1 MPGSNPAQLSHLH
14 LPQMLDIIEQLEGVM
29 PVSLS
34 GSVARTVGMTVS
46 AVGFPAPVG
55 AVAEIQRETGQPLL
69 AEVIGFR
76 DGQTLLYPFSNPSG
90 VRHGNRVR
98 LVRGSRWLRVGDE
111 LLGRIIDA
119 DGKVVDGRPQ
129 PAVQH
134 RTAFNRQPP
143 HPCQRPRIN
152 ECLPTGVRSV
162 DGMLTCGRGQRLGIF
177 SGSGVGKSVLLGMMA
192 RYTAA
197 DVIVI
202 ALIGERGREVNEFI
216 ERDLG
221 PEGLAKSV
229 VVVATSN
236 EPALVRVQA
245 ASTATAI
252 AEYHRDQ
259 GKHVLLLM
267 DSLTRF
273 ALAQR
278 EIGLAAGEPPA
289 TRGYPPS
296 VFALMP
302 KLVER
307 AGRNSKGS
315 ITAFYT
321 VLVEA
326 DDPNE
331 PISDAVRGLL
341 DGHVWLSRALAV
353 RGHYPA
359 VDVLES
365 LSRLMPEVTSK
376 EHQQAAMTIRKLLA
390 AYREHED
397 LISVGA
403 YRGGSN
409 PTVDVAIDMLEPIN
423 QFLQQLVEQPSTM
436 KEARQGL
443 LELHARCE
451 KQLNSQQ
458 GQQPAAGQPNQM
470 AAEQA
475 RGRV

>member
-1 MPGSNPAQLSHLH
+1 
-14 LPQMLDIIEQLEGVM
+14 
-29 PVSLS
+29 
-34 GSVARTVGMTVS
+34 
-46 AVGFPAPVG
+46 
-55 AVAEIQRETGQPLL
+55 
-69 AEVIGFR
+69 
-76 DGQTLLYPFSNPSG
+76 
-90 VRHGNRVR
+90 
-98 LVRGSRWLRVGDE
+98 
-111 LLGRIIDA
+111 
-119 DGKVVDGRPQ
+119 
-129 PAVQH
+129 
-134 RTAFNRQPP
+134 
-143 HPCQRPRIN
+143 
-152 ECLPTGVRSV
+152 
-162 DGMLTCGRGQRLGIF
+162 
-177 SGSGVGKSVLLGMMA
+177 
-192 RYTAA
+192 
-197 DVIVI
+197 
-202 ALIGERGREVNEFI
+202 
-216 ERDLG
+216 
-221 PEGLAKSV
+221 
-229 VVVATSN
+229 
-236 EPALVRVQA
+236 
-245 ASTATAI
+245 
-252 AEYHRDQ
+252 
-259 GKHVLLLM
+259 
-267 DSLTRF
+267 
-273 ALAQR
+273 
-278 EIGLAAGEPPA
+278 
-289 TRGYPPS
+289 
-296 VFALMP
+296 MP

-307 AGRNSKGS
+307 AGRSSKGS

-376 EHQQAAMTIRKLLA
+376 EHQQATMTIRKLLA